1 MTKPSKATDS
11 AVGRSH
17 RESVAA
23 IINDI
28 EDRTVQEE
36 LYEIYDLFKDARK
49 GICLAAEAIAKVD
62 AFTGSDH
69 YEFLEEM
76 RKTEEMLKSSELLIM
91 RFSADAFIE
100 ETNNQTEGE

>member
-1 MTKPSKATDS
+1 MTKLSKATDS
-11 AVGRSH
+11 SAGRNH
-17 RESVAA
+17 HESVAA

-28 EDRTVQEE
+28 EDRTVQQE
-36 LYEIYDLFKDARK
+36 LYEIFELFKDARK
-49 GICLAAEAIAKVD
+49 GIRSAAYAIAKVD